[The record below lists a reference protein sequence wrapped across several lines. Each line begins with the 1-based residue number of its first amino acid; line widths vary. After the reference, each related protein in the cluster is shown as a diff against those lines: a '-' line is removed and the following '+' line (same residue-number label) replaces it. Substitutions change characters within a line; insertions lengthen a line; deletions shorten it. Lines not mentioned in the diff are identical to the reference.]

1 MPDIIKQIWFLLF
14 VISLMGL
21 LTMLP
26 VEKYQRAYITELKR
40 IKTEP
45 QRRIEATYR
54 YIEAIEDGLE
64 PIENGILFE
73 PPAKFY
79 EQPAKISQTI
89 SSKKYQIPRY
99 VRDKKNPKILHPYR
113 GN

>member
-1 MPDIIKQIWFLLF
+1 MPDIIKQIWILLF

-21 LTMLP
+21 LSMLP
-26 VEKYQRAYITELKR
+26 VEKYQKAYLNELNR

-64 PIENGILFE
+64 PTENGILYD
-73 PPAKFY
+73 PPEKFY
-79 EQPAKISQTI
+79 EQSNQISQKISP
-89 SSKKYQIPRY
+89 KKYQKPLYI
-99 VRDKKNPKILHPYR
+99 RDKKNPKILHPYP